1 MSEYQYYEFLAT
13 DRALS
18 EEEMGKL
25 RALSS
30 RARITPT
37 SFVNVYNWGDF
48 GGNPRKVLAG
58 YFDAFVYVANWGSH
72 WFMLRLP
79 TQVVDEDTASAYCAG
94 ESAALIR
101 EGGQLLL
108 GLRSE
113 EESDTWEEGD
123 GWMSS
128 LIAVRADLLAGDL
141 RCLYLGWL
149 LCVQSGEL
157 DDDELAPPPPPGLQ
171 DLSASLEALAEFL
184 RIDPNLLEAAAE
196 GGPIREQA
204 ELSPDQLQSWMRSLP
219 APEKDA
225 ILLRLAEGAGADL
238 RWELLRR
245 FRQERTSTGTAG
257 LADAGPRRRTVG
269 QLLAARDARA
279 EQKQARVAVA
289 EVAERRTYL
298 DDLEAGEA
306 DVWQRIE
313 ELIQTKQPQEYDDA
327 VGLLDDLRDMAARSG
342 RSEEIA
348 AHTRELRRRHHRK
361 WSLMRRLDEAG
372 LGK

>member
-204 ELSPDQLQSWMRSLP
+204 ELSPDELQSWMRSLP

-238 RWELLRR
+238 RWELLRDC
-245 FRQERTSTGTAG
+245 SG
-257 LADAGPRRRTVG
+257 LCSPSASWLVSFSIWLRIACRWLPG
-269 QLLAARDARA
+269 Q
-279 EQKQARVAVA
+279 
-289 EVAERRTYL
+289 
-298 DDLEAGEA
+298 
-306 DVWQRIE
+306 
-313 ELIQTKQPQEYDDA
+313 
-327 VGLLDDLRDMAARSG
+327 
-342 RSEEIA
+342 
-348 AHTRELRRRHHRK
+348 
-361 WSLMRRLDEAG
+361 
-372 LGK
+372 